1 MGHVE
6 IAHLNSRFEA
16 DGCFLYFFTCMG
28 ELLPLPADQK
38 QFVLLSVWMFSREK
52 PDLLM
57 VDVREVHIKKK
68 ASFSQTVGGSAGPS
82 QVPQLTLHK
91 RGVGNLTSEDQKETL
106 P

>member
-6 IAHLNSRFEA
+6 IAHLNSCFEA
-16 DGCFLYFFTCMG
+16 DGCFLNLFNCMG
-28 ELLPLPADQK
+28 ELSLPADQK

-57 VDVREVHIKKK
+57 VDVREIFKKK
-68 ASFSQTVGGSAGPS
+68 ALFSQTVAGSAGPS

>member
-57 VDVREVHIKKK
+57 VDVREVFKKQ
-68 ASFSQTVGGSAGPS
+68 SVFFTNCGGVSISPT
-82 QVPQLTLHK
+82 VPQPTLHK
-91 RGVGNLTSEDQKETL
+91 RVVGNLTSEDQKETL

>member
-1 MGHVE
+1 
-6 IAHLNSRFEA
+6 
-16 DGCFLYFFTCMG
+16 MG
-28 ELLPLPADQK
+28 ELPLPADQK

-57 VDVREVHIKKK
+57 VDVREVHIKKNK

-91 RGVGNLTSEDQKETL
+91 RGGAPD
-106 P
+106 